1 VQPGGLSASPLRS
14 VLTQRWWRLLSD
26 AVVSFI
32 CMVYMVVSHPR
43 LLGWLVA
50 LAALYFGVCKLW
62 ANRHMLA
69 QRAGLPLPRLQL
81 PLQPQHTSLLFSIG
95 THRCVLFVFLCACV
109 VYGQSAPYV
118 VSLCVHA
125 FAVGTV
131 LVFYTIG
138 HDVFVFIGIT
148 SSLVMSH
155 AVFRVPLSQD
165 AKKSDRMMPGSM
177 DREGSPE
184 GDVVADGPVPQA
196 V

>member
-1 VQPGGLSASPLRS
+1 
-14 VLTQRWWRLLSD
+14 
-26 AVVSFI
+26 
-32 CMVYMVVSHPR
+32 M
-43 LLGWLVA
+43 
-50 LAALYFGVCKLW
+50 
-62 ANRHMLA
+62 
-69 QRAGLPLPRLQL
+69 
-81 PLQPQHTSLLFSIG
+81 
-95 THRCVLFVFLCACV
+95 